1 VPASDAGATM
11 TTPDAPVAS
20 APAIVVPVRHYGQ
33 WLATAA
39 VLLAAALIVVSLL
52 TNPRY
57 QWDLVFS
64 YVFNAQILTGLVTT
78 MWLTVIAMV
87 VGVVIGVVMALAR
100 ESSNVV
106 VSTAASTYV
115 AFFRGT
121 PLLVQLIFWFNLAA
135 LYPVVSLGIPFGPAF
150 FTESTNVLIT
160 PFLAAVL
167 GLGLN
172 EGAYMSE
179 IVRAGL
185 QSVDSGQTDAAHAL
199 GMKRSQ
205 TFRRIV
211 LPQAMRVIIP
221 PTGNE
226 TISMLKTTSLVSVI
240 AIPELLW
247 QAQAIYSRT
256 YQVIPLLITVSLWY
270 LLLTTVLSIGQYY
283 LERHFTRGDS
293 RRTDRTLLGMIAR
306 GMVPRHAVAGGAD
319 ASPTT
324 AATPTPM
331 PTSMPEQTQERTTP

>member
-1 VPASDAGATM
+1 MPGSEAAPSPAA
-11 TTPDAPVAS
+11 
-20 APAIVVPVRHYGQ
+20 AIRVVPVRHYGQ
-33 WLATAA
+33 WVATAL
-39 VLLAAALIVVSLL
+39 VLLVAGLIAVSLL

-64 YVFNAQILTGLVTT
+64 YVFNAQILAGLATT

-87 VGVVIGVVMALAR
+87 LGVVIGVVMALAR

-106 VSTAASTYV
+106 VSTAASAYV

-135 LYPVVSLGIPFGPAF
+135 LYPVVSIGIPFGPTL

-199 GMKRSQ
+199 GMKKSQ

-256 YQVIPLLITVSLWY
+256 YQVVPLLITVSLWY

-283 LERHFTRGDS
+283 LERHVTRGDS

-306 GMVPRHAVAGGAD
+306 GIVPRHAPVAPAGE
-319 ASPTT
+319 
-324 AATPTPM
+324 
-331 PTSMPEQTQERTTP
+331 TSTERTSP

>member
-1 VPASDAGATM
+1 MTGTSGTGGDA
-11 TTPDAPVAS
+11 VR
-20 APAIVVPVRHYGQ
+20 VVPVRHYGQ
-33 WLATAA
+33 WLATAV
-39 VLLAAALIVVSLL
+39 VLVVAGLIVVSLI

-57 QWDLVFS
+57 QWSLVFS
-64 YVFNAQILTGLVTT
+64 YVLNPQILEGLGTT
-78 MWLTVIAMV
+78 LYLTVIAMV

-100 ESSNVV
+100 ESSNPVV
-106 VSTAASTYV
+106 GAAASGYI

-135 LYPVVSLGIPFGPAF
+135 LYPVVSLGIPFGPTL

-199 GMKRSQ
+199 GMRKSQ

-270 LLLTTVLSIGQYY
+270 LLVTTVLSIGQYY
-283 LERHFTRGDS
+283 LERHFTRGDT
-293 RRTDRTLLGMIAR
+293 RRPERSLLGSVVR
-306 GMVPRHAVAGGAD
+306 GLVPRHAAAVEP
-319 ASPTT
+319 SPTS
-324 AATPTPM
+324 
-331 PTSMPEQTQERTTP
+331 TSPISTTQSERTRS

>member
-1 VPASDAGATM
+1 MPASDP
-11 TTPDAPVAS
+11 TTRVTSAAS
-20 APAIVVPVRHYGQ
+20 ASPVTVVPVRHYGQ
-33 WLATAA
+33 WLATAL
-39 VLLAAALIVVSLL
+39 VLLVVALIVVSLL

-57 QWDLVFS
+57 QWDLVFG

-106 VSTAASTYV
+106 VSTAASAYV

-135 LYPVVSLGIPFGPAF
+135 LYPVVSLGVPFGPAL

-199 GMKRSQ
+199 GMKKSQ

-293 RRTDRTLLGMIAR
+293 RRTDRTLIGLIAR
-306 GMVPRHAVAGGAD
+306 GIVPRHAPAVGSD
-319 ASPTT
+319 SPSTT
-324 AATPTPM
+324 
-331 PTSMPEQTQERTTP
+331 ERTTP